1 MNQAGDMTTLPRKS
15 LDPKTF
21 RQLTQWSV
29 YKISRETEIPL
40 HSLYNYLKSETDPK
54 YREPKPYIKRLLGE
68 IYLRIERDGII
79 VGS

>member
-1 MNQAGDMTTLPRKS
+1 MQNISHKS

-40 HSLYNYLKSETDPK
+40 HSLYNYLKAESDPK

-68 IYLRIERDGII
+68 IYSRLHP
-79 VGS
+79 VK